1 MRKSIN
7 HLYLIILISILSSV
21 APMGVD
27 TYLPSIPE
35 IAKYFDVNIHKVELS
50 LSIFLIGFAI
60 GQIFGGP
67 ISDRYGRRVGSIV
80 GLLGYAL
87 FSFLIIF
94 SSSIYELWIYRF
106 LEAFFGGITVVNATA
121 AVRDRFSGQEA
132 AKVFSLIGMVRSL
145 APLLAPVFGA
155 AIIHFFPWE
164 GIFVF
169 LTIYALIVAFFIY
182 KDLPESFTY
191 TKQNIIE
198 SYKLVLTHKKA
209 MKAMLVLA
217 ISFGAFFI
225 IIAKTSYIYIEYFG
239 IKTDYFP
246 LFFGINFIILIA
258 MINVNVKLLKTYEA
272 KNIAKYATFIQ
283 FCVGIIF
290 LLIHKDMNLIL
301 TVIIIASYMSMM
313 AFIFGNCMSL
323 AIEHF
328 SKNAGVASGV
338 IGVLQFGLGALISS
352 VALNF
357 DNNGFFVIAFSI
369 TILSI
374 ISFFIIRSYLHF
386 LHWLKM
392 GCKIHN
398 FRLTEKT

>member
-50 LSIFLIGFAI
+50 LSIFLIGFAV

-121 AVRDRFSGQEA
+121 AIRDRFSGQEA

-258 MINVNVKLLKTYEA
+258 MINVNVKLLKTYQA
-272 KNIAKYATFIQ
+272 KNIAKYATLIQ

-369 TILSI
+369 TFLSI
-374 ISFFIIRSYLHF
+374 ISFLIIRSY
-386 LHWLKM
+386 K
-392 GCKIHN
+392 
-398 FRLTEKT
+398 

>member
-155 AIIHFFPWE
+155 AIIYFFPWE

-258 MINVNVKLLKTYEA
+258 MIKVNVNLLKTYEA
-272 KNIAKYATFIQ
+272 KNIAKYATLIQ

-338 IGVLQFGLGALISS
+338 IGVLQFGLGAIISS
-352 VALNF
+352 IALNF

-369 TILSI
+369 TFLSI
-374 ISFFIIRSYLHF
+374 ISFLIIRSY
-386 LHWLKM
+386 K
-392 GCKIHN
+392 
-398 FRLTEKT
+398 

>member
-225 IIAKTSYIYIEYFG
+225 IIAKTSYIYIKYFG

-246 LFFGINFIILIA
+246 IFFGINFIILIA
-258 MINVNVKLLKTYEA
+258 MIKVNVTLLKTYEA
-272 KNIAKYATFIQ
+272 KNIAKYATLIQ

-352 VALNF
+352 IALNF

-369 TILSI
+369 TFLSI
-374 ISFFIIRSYLHF
+374 ISFLIIRSY
-386 LHWLKM
+386 K
-392 GCKIHN
+392 
-398 FRLTEKT
+398 

>member
-258 MINVNVKLLKTYEA
+258 MIKVNVNLLKTYEA
-272 KNIAKYATFIQ
+272 KNIAKYATLIQ

-338 IGVLQFGLGALISS
+338 IGVLQFGLGAIISS
-352 VALNF
+352 IALNF

-369 TILSI
+369 TFLSI
-374 ISFFIIRSYLHF
+374 ISFLIIRSY
-386 LHWLKM
+386 K
-392 GCKIHN
+392 
-398 FRLTEKT
+398 

>member
-164 GIFVF
+164 GIFIF

-258 MINVNVKLLKTYEA
+258 MIKVNVNLLKTYEA
-272 KNIAKYATFIQ
+272 KNIAKYATLIQ

-338 IGVLQFGLGALISS
+338 IGVLQFGLGAIISS
-352 VALNF
+352 IALNF

-369 TILSI
+369 TFLSI
-374 ISFFIIRSYLHF
+374 ISFLIIRSY
-386 LHWLKM
+386 K
-392 GCKIHN
+392 
-398 FRLTEKT
+398 

>member
-67 ISDRYGRRVGSIV
+67 ISDRYGRRVGSII
-80 GLLGYAL
+80 GLLGYAI

-155 AIIHFFPWE
+155 VIIHFFPWE
-164 GIFVF
+164 GIFIF
-169 LTIYALIVAFFIY
+169 LTIYALLVAFFIY

-258 MINVNVKLLKTYEA
+258 MINVNVKLLKHYEA
-272 KNIAKYATFIQ
+272 KNIAKYATLIQ

-338 IGVLQFGLGALISS
+338 IGVLQFGLGAIISS
-352 VALNF
+352 IALNF

-369 TILSI
+369 TFLSI
-374 ISFFIIRSYLHF
+374 ISFLIIRSY
-386 LHWLKM
+386 K
-392 GCKIHN
+392 
-398 FRLTEKT
+398 

>member
-272 KNIAKYATFIQ
+272 KNIAKYATLIQ

-369 TILSI
+369 TFLSI
-374 ISFFIIRSYLHF
+374 ISFLIMISY
-386 LHWLKM
+386 K
-392 GCKIHN
+392 
-398 FRLTEKT
+398 

>member
-258 MINVNVKLLKTYEA
+258 MINVNVKLLKTYKA
-272 KNIAKYATFIQ
+272 KNIAKYATLIQ

-338 IGVLQFGLGALISS
+338 IGVLQFGLGAIISS

-369 TILSI
+369 TFLSI
-374 ISFFIIRSYLHF
+374 ISFLIIRSY
-386 LHWLKM
+386 K
-392 GCKIHN
+392 
-398 FRLTEKT
+398 

>member
-67 ISDRYGRRVGSIV
+67 ISDRYGRRVGSII

-258 MINVNVKLLKTYEA
+258 MIKVNVNLLKTYEA
-272 KNIAKYATFIQ
+272 KNIAKYATLIQ

-352 VALNF
+352 IALNF

-369 TILSI
+369 TFLSI
-374 ISFFIIRSYLHF
+374 ISFLIIRSY
-386 LHWLKM
+386 K
-392 GCKIHN
+392 
-398 FRLTEKT
+398 

>member
-21 APMGVD
+21 APMGID

-272 KNIAKYATFIQ
+272 KNIAKYATLIQ
-283 FCVGIIF
+283 FFVGIIF
-290 LLIHKDMNLIL
+290 LLIHKDMSLIL
-301 TVIIIASYMSMM
+301 TVIILASYMSMM

-338 IGVLQFGLGALISS
+338 IGVLQFGLGAIISS
-352 VALNF
+352 IALNF

-369 TILSI
+369 TFLSL
-374 ISFFIIRSYLHF
+374 ISFLIIRSYND
-386 LHWLKM
+386 KRE
-392 GCKIHN
+392 I
-398 FRLTEKT
+398 

>member
-67 ISDRYGRRVGSIV
+67 ISDRYGRRVGSII

-258 MINVNVKLLKTYEA
+258 MIKVNVNLLKTYEA
-272 KNIAKYATFIQ
+272 KNIAKYATLIQ

-369 TILSI
+369 TFLSI
-374 ISFFIIRSYLHF
+374 ISFLIIRSY
-386 LHWLKM
+386 K
-392 GCKIHN
+392 
-398 FRLTEKT
+398 

>member
-7 HLYLIILISILSSV
+7 HIYLIILLSILSSV

-60 GQIFGGP
+60 GQVFGGP
-67 ISDRYGRRVGSIV
+67 ISDRYGRRFGSIL
-80 GLLGYAL
+80 GLFGFAL

-94 SSSIYELWIYRF
+94 SSTIYELWFYRF
-106 LEAFFGGITVVNATA
+106 IEAFFGGITVVNATA

-132 AKVFSLIGMVRSL
+132 AKVFSLIGIVRSL

-164 GIFVF
+164 GVFVF
-169 LTIYALIVAFFIY
+169 LTLYALVVAFFIY

-191 TKQNIIE
+191 TKQNIIQ
-198 SYKLVLTHKKA
+198 SYILVLTHKQA

-217 ISFGAFFI
+217 IGFGAFFI

-239 IKTDYFP
+239 IETDYFP
-246 LFFGINFIILIA
+246 LFFGINFIILMF
-258 MINVNVKLLKTYEA
+258 MIKVNLNLLK
-272 KNIAKYATFIQ
+272 KYRAISITKVAILIQ
-283 FCVGIIF
+283 FFIGLIF
-290 LLIHKDMNLIL
+290 LFIHKEMTLIY
-301 TVIIIASYMSMM
+301 TVLIIAAYMSMM

-338 IGVLQFGLGALISS
+338 IGVLQFGLGAIISS
-352 VALNF
+352 IALNF
-357 DNNGFFVIAFSI
+357 DDKGFFVIAFSI
-369 TILSI
+369 TLLSL
-374 ISFFIIRSYLHF
+374 ISFLILRSY
-386 LHWLKM
+386 KS
-392 GCKIHN
+392 
-398 FRLTEKT
+398 

>member
-21 APMGVD
+21 APMGID

-258 MINVNVKLLKTYEA
+258 MIKVNVTLLKTYEA
-272 KNIAKYATFIQ
+272 KNIAKYATLIQ

-369 TILSI
+369 TFLSI
-374 ISFFIIRSYLHF
+374 ISFLIIRSY
-386 LHWLKM
+386 K
-392 GCKIHN
+392 
-398 FRLTEKT
+398 

>member
-21 APMGVD
+21 APMGID

-164 GIFVF
+164 GIFIF

-272 KNIAKYATFIQ
+272 KNIAKYATLIQ

-338 IGVLQFGLGALISS
+338 IGVLQFGLGAIISS
-352 VALNF
+352 IALNF

-369 TILSI
+369 TFLSI
-374 ISFFIIRSYLHF
+374 ISFFIIRSY
-386 LHWLKM
+386 K
-392 GCKIHN
+392 
-398 FRLTEKT
+398 

>member
-258 MINVNVKLLKTYEA
+258 MIKVNVTLLKTYEA
-272 KNIAKYATFIQ
+272 KNIAKYATLIQ

-369 TILSI
+369 TFLSI
-374 ISFFIIRSYLHF
+374 ISFFIIRSY
-386 LHWLKM
+386 K
-392 GCKIHN
+392 
-398 FRLTEKT
+398 

>member
-164 GIFVF
+164 CIFVF

-258 MINVNVKLLKTYEA
+258 MIKVNVNLLKTYEA
-272 KNIAKYATFIQ
+272 KNIAKYATLIQ

-352 VALNF
+352 IALNF

-369 TILSI
+369 TFLSI
-374 ISFFIIRSYLHF
+374 ISFLIIRSY
-386 LHWLKM
+386 K
-392 GCKIHN
+392 
-398 FRLTEKT
+398 

>member
-225 IIAKTSYIYIEYFG
+225 IIAKTSYIYIEYFV

-258 MINVNVKLLKTYEA
+258 MIKVNVTLLKTYEA
-272 KNIAKYATFIQ
+272 KNIAKYATLIQ

-369 TILSI
+369 TFLSI
-374 ISFFIIRSYLHF
+374 ISFLIIRSY
-386 LHWLKM
+386 K
-392 GCKIHN
+392 
-398 FRLTEKT
+398 

>member
-35 IAKYFDVNIHKVELS
+35 IAKYFDVNIHKIELS

-258 MINVNVKLLKTYEA
+258 MIKVNVNLLKTYEA
-272 KNIAKYATFIQ
+272 KNIAKYATLIQ

-369 TILSI
+369 TFLSI
-374 ISFFIIRSYLHF
+374 ISFLIIRSY
-386 LHWLKM
+386 K
-392 GCKIHN
+392 
-398 FRLTEKT
+398 

>member
-246 LFFGINFIILIA
+246 IFFGINFIILIA
-258 MINVNVKLLKTYEA
+258 MIKVNVNLLKTYEA
-272 KNIAKYATFIQ
+272 KNIAKYATLIQ

-290 LLIHKDMNLIL
+290 LLIHKDMNLIF

-369 TILSI
+369 TFLSI
-374 ISFFIIRSYLHF
+374 ISFLIIRSY
-386 LHWLKM
+386 K
-392 GCKIHN
+392 
-398 FRLTEKT
+398 

>member
-164 GIFVF
+164 GIFIF

-209 MKAMLVLA
+209 LKAMLVLA

-246 LFFGINFIILIA
+246 IFFGINFIILIA
-258 MINVNVKLLKTYEA
+258 MIKVNVNLLKTYEA
-272 KNIAKYATFIQ
+272 KNIAKYATLIQ

-369 TILSI
+369 TFLSI
-374 ISFFIIRSYLHF
+374 ISFLIIRSY
-386 LHWLKM
+386 K
-392 GCKIHN
+392 
-398 FRLTEKT
+398 

>member
-67 ISDRYGRRVGSIV
+67 ISDRYGRRAGSIV

-272 KNIAKYATFIQ
+272 KNIAKYATLIQ

-369 TILSI
+369 TFLSI
-374 ISFFIIRSYLHF
+374 ISFLIIRSY
-386 LHWLKM
+386 K
-392 GCKIHN
+392 
-398 FRLTEKT
+398 

>member
-21 APMGVD
+21 APMGID

-164 GIFVF
+164 GIFIF

-272 KNIAKYATFIQ
+272 KNIAKYATLIQ

-338 IGVLQFGLGALISS
+338 IGVLQFGLGAIISS
-352 VALNF
+352 IALNF

-369 TILSI
+369 TFLSI
-374 ISFFIIRSYLHF
+374 ISFLIIRSY
-386 LHWLKM
+386 K
-392 GCKIHN
+392 
-398 FRLTEKT
+398 